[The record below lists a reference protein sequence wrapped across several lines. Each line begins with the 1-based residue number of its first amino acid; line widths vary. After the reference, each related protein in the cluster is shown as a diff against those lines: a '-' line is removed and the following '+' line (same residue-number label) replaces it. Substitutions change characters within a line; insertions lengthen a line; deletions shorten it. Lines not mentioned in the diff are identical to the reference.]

1 MIQRKK
7 GYSSNTHQRGA
18 VLIILVML
26 MVLALSTALLTGIST
41 TKTKL
46 AQSSQTR
53 LNLAEAKSAVI
64 AYARLSDPDKTSSG
78 LNLRYLPCP
87 DTNGDG
93 LEETPCGTNAA
104 TGWLPWQT
112 LGIPAL
118 KDSSGYCFRYFV
130 AAAYKRGTAIPPDI
144 TALPPAEFQ
153 VYNHQGALISNDVIA
168 MIFAVNEPVAGQRRN
183 INPGVATECGST
195 ALGAAINQDQ
205 NLLESIN
212 GISNASAPQF
222 IVAPEGSSSTFN
234 DTAIWISRT
243 EL

>member
-1 MIQRKK
+1 MSQQKK
-7 GYSSNTHQRGA
+7 EYSSNAHQRGA

-26 MVLALSTALLTGIST
+26 MVLALSSALLTGISA

-46 AQSSQTR
+46 TQSAQTR
-53 LNLAEAKSAVI
+53 LNLAEAKSAII

-87 DTNGDG
+87 DTDGDG
-93 LEETPCGTNAA
+93 LEETPCGTSAA
-104 TGWLPWQT
+104 SGWLPWQT
-112 LGIPAL
+112 LGVPPL

-130 AAAYKRGTAIPPDI
+130 AAAYKRGSAIPPDI
-144 TALPPAEFQ
+144 AALPPAEFQ
-153 VYNHQGALISNDVIA
+153 VYNHQGTLISNDVIA

-195 ALGAAINQDQ
+195 ALSAAINQDQ

-243 EL
+243 EF